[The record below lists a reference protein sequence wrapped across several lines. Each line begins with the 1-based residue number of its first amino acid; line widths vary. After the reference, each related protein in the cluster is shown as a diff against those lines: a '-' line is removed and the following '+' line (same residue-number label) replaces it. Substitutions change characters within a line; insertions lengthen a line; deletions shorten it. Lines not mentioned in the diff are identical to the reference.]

1 MNYLH
6 RCVGDRRSAMKV
18 HYDRKIISPSYPS
31 DQDLDIYPIGA
42 FMIELVSTYYS
53 RDISTIL
60 ETRSSNHFL
69 I

>member
-1 MNYLH
+1 
-6 RCVGDRRSAMKV
+6 MKV

-42 FMIELVSTYYS
+42 FIMTELVSTYYL